1 MNTLFL
7 KLSRP
12 NGARCYRACEGR
24 VVMTGES
31 GGFGFDGQTF
41 SLWSQRFE
49 ENHGF
54 QHGTNLSTRRLECLW
69 IISRAIPMSGGVVS
83 LPTPL
88 PIAGSTQISPSN
100 DNITQIIDLVIDQPI
115 KTHCHR
121 VIFFDFF
128 HPPFNVLYY
137 SLHPF

>member
-1 MNTLFL
+1 MKSLCITKINFL
-7 KLSRP
+7 YEYFFYFFRP
-12 NGARCYRACEGR
+12 NGVRCYRACEGR

-31 GGFGFDGQTF
+31 GGFGFDAQTF
-41 SLWSQRFE
+41 SLWRHRFE
-49 ENHGF
+49 ENQGF

-69 IISRAIPMSGGVVS
+69 IISRAIPILGGVVS

-88 PIAGSTQISPSN
+88 PLPGNTQISPSN

-121 VIFFDFF
+121 VICFEIFFIF
-128 HPPFNVLYY
+128 
-137 SLHPF
+137 